1 MRITRHRIPAVLLT
15 LVVGL
20 WASVGTS
27 LHAARVEEHD
37 RTLPERIYAS
47 AASEEAALKQR
58 AFEDRSP
65 DDYPRVIDLYRQVTQ
80 ASTVA
85 ELRDRAEMRMA
96 DLTREMA
103 LRTGDA
109 AQFVESIDL
118 YRRLVINSPDSPYL
132 GEALTAIADIYE
144 RQIQDVDGAM
154 AAYREIARRFPH
166 SVSGREADANL
177 ARLDPSMSG
186 GDTGT
191 DIIGTVTTPGAE
203 IAVVTSADTPVAGR
217 VVNIRSFAG
226 PDYARIVVDL
236 NRGIQY
242 NEKRDGTR
250 VSYHLPGVELSQTL
264 VGRRLS
270 TPRGSI
276 LRGMQVQQM
285 GDGVDISLDLAKL
298 DSASAFM
305 MDDPSRLIIDLRGG
319 GARLPGD
326 LAPRSASPGGPV
338 SLDAAGLDVAGLAPS
353 RGAQPDIPAPPAP
366 LAPGLSPG
374 PSGAPREARG
384 PVRCIVLD
392 PGHGGQDT
400 GTIGPGGLAEKDVC
414 LDIARRLRASLRAEL
429 PGVEIIMTRD
439 SDRFV
444 SLEERTAIANARN
457 ADLFISVHANASQQ
471 SSASGVETFVLDPS
485 AAPQA
490 AQPAKEKD
498 PSQAYARVTFAS
510 QFAESRALA
519 GYVQGSLVRG
529 ISAKSPSSAKDRGI
543 KHASF
548 AVLRGARMPSIL
560 AEVSFVSNPDDE
572 NRLRTPAFRQKIAA
586 SLTAGIRGYVRA
598 VGSS

>member
-1 MRITRHRIPAVLLT
+1 MRIARHRIPAVLLT

-20 WASVGTS
+20 WASVVTS
-27 LHAARVEEHD
+27 LHAARVTAHD
-37 RTLPERIYAS
+37 QSLPERIFAS
-47 AASEEAALKQR
+47 AAAEETALKQR
-58 AFEDRSP
+58 PFEERSP
-65 DDYPRVIDLYRQVTQ
+65 ADYPRVIDLYRQVTEV
-80 ASTVA
+80 SSDS

-118 YRRLVINSPDSPYL
+118 YRKLVISSPESPYL

-144 RQIQDVDGAM
+144 RQIQDVDGAT

-177 ARLDPSMSG
+177 IRLDPSVSG

-203 IAVVTSADTPVAGR
+203 IAAMSSAETTATGR
-217 VVNIRSFAG
+217 VVNVRSFAG

-236 NRGIQY
+236 SRNIQY
-242 NEKRDGTR
+242 TERREGTR
-250 VSYHLPGVELSQTL
+250 VMYRLAGAELSQTL

-270 TPRGSI
+270 TPRGSL
-276 LRGMQVQQM
+276 LRGMAVEQM
-285 GDGVDISLDLAKL
+285 GDGVEIAVDVSKL
-298 DSASAFM
+298 DSASAFV

-319 GARLPGD
+319 GVTLPGD
-326 LAPRSASPGGPV
+326 RVARASGAAGPV
-338 SLDAAGLDVAGLAPS
+338 AVDASGLDVASLAPS
-353 RGAQPDIPAPPAP
+353 RGARPDIQAPPAP
-366 LAPGLSPG
+366 VAPGLAP
-374 PSGAPREARG
+374 APREARG
-384 PVRCIVLD
+384 PVHCIVLD

-444 SLEERTAIANARN
+444 ALEERTAIANARN
-457 ADLFISVHANASQQ
+457 ADLFVSIHANASQQ
-471 SSASGVETFVLDPS
+471 SSASGIETFVLDPN
-485 AAPQA
+485 AASQTA
-490 AQPAKEKD
+490 TAKDKD
-498 PSQAYARVTFAS
+498 ASQAYARVTFAA
-510 QFAESRALA
+510 QFAESRSLA

-586 SLTAGIRGYVRA
+586 SLTAGIRTYVRA
-598 VGSS
+598 VGTG